1 MLSLPTPFLRVI
13 AIFAPVFS
21 WSVWR
26 HAKLLLTGVILAP
39 GTRTV
44 TSILRIMGHADDPH
58 FQNYH
63 RVLNR
68 AVWSPLKA
76 SRLLLRFLMAILVPW
91 GPVVVGLD
99 DTLERRRG
107 DPIQAKGI
115 YRDPVRS
122 SRSYMVKVSGL
133 RWLCA
138 LLLTPIPW
146 AQRVWALP
154 FMSALCPS
162 ERFSEQRGRRHQT
175 LPERAWQ
182 VIWLVVHWLPGRT
195 VIFVADSSYAVLE
208 VLAQVSPLC
217 WASLITRLRLDAA
230 LYDPPPE
237 RLPGQKGRPRL
248 KGDRRPTLHAILDD
262 PQTEWTTLSIEK
274 WFGQGS
280 REVDICTNTA
290 IWYPSGKAPVAIR
303 WVLIHDSQKE
313 LEPQALLSTD
323 LTHSAEPI
331 LNGFIQRWSME
342 VTFEEARAHLGLE
355 TQRQWNDQAIARS
368 TPALLSLYS
377 IVTLVAHLLIE
388 KGASRVRSSAA
399 WYVKALPTFSDAIAW
414 VRRNLWDHIHV
425 STSQEFKKY
434 EIKKML
440 NFLVLEHLF
449 CLEFSGYHSQF

>member
-1 MLSLPTPFLRVI
+1 MLSLPTPFLSVI

-21 WSVWR
+21 WSVWL
-26 HAKLLLTGVILAP
+26 HAKVLLTGAILAP

-44 TSILRIMGHADDPH
+44 ASILRIMGHADAPH

-68 AVWSPLKA
+68 AVWPPLKA
-76 SRLLLRFLMAILVPW
+76 SRLLLRLLMAIFVPW

-99 DTLERRRG
+99 ETIERRRG
-107 DPIQAKGI
+107 DHIKAKGI

-122 SRSYMVKVSGL
+122 SRSHMVKVSGL

-138 LLLTPIPW
+138 MLLTPIPW

-162 ERFSEQRGRRHQT
+162 ERFHEQRGRRHQT
-175 LPERAWQ
+175 LAERAWQ
-182 VIWLVVHWLPGRT
+182 VIRLAVRWLPGRT

-208 VLAQVSPLC
+208 LLAQVSRLC
-217 WASLITRLRLDAA
+217 RASLITRLRLDAA
-230 LYDPPPE
+230 LYEPPPE
-237 RLPGQKGRPRL
+237 RSPGQKGRPRL
-248 KGDRRPTLHAILDD
+248 KGDRRPTLQAILDD
-262 PQTEWTTLSIEK
+262 PETEWATLTIEN
-274 WFGQGS
+274 WYGQGP
-280 REVDICTNTA
+280 RDVDICTEKA
-290 IWYPSGKAPVAIR
+290 IWYHSGKPPVAIR
-303 WVLIHDSQKE
+303 WVLIRDPQKE
-313 LEPQALLSTD
+313 FEPQALLSTD
-323 LTHSAEPI
+323 LNHSPEQI

-388 KGASRVRSSAA
+388 KGASPVRSAA
-399 WYVKALPTFSDAIAW
+399 WYVKALPTFCDAIAL
-414 VRRNLWDHIHV
+414 VRRDLWDHIHF
-425 STSQEFKKY
+425 STSQESTDMVK
-434 EIKKML
+434 IPRAL
-440 NFLVLEHLF
+440 LERF
-449 CLEFSGYHSQF
+449 MDVMCYAA